1 MSHDG
6 RRPDPV
12 VFVGERLRSSRPL
25 RSALRYVFPDHWSFL
40 LGEMALYAFV
50 VLVASGTFLALFF
63 HASETPVVWHG
74 PYAPLDGTTVS
85 GAYASALDLSFKVP
99 GGLLLR
105 QTHHWAAL
113 VFLVAILLHLMRI
126 FYTAAFRRPREL
138 NYMVGVT
145 LLGVAILE
153 GYLGYSLLDDLLSGM
168 GLAIGYSTALSIPGV
183 GGALG
188 SLIWDGPFPGGTA
201 FLPRLFFVHVFLLP
215 ALIAVLISVHLVMI
229 VRPHH
234 TQFRGPGRREDNVV
248 GSPLWPAYALR
259 SLAMLASV
267 AAVLVLLGAL
277 IQINPIWQWGP
288 YEPWLGE
295 NGAQPD
301 WYLGWLIGALR
312 LMPNLE
318 VSVSGR
324 TLVPNP
330 FFGGLLFPT
339 VVFMVL
345 YAWPWIEQRILTRD
359 DAHRH
364 LLDRPRD
371 NPRRTAFATAFLT
384 WVATVFLAGSADR
397 LFLAFGVSYEVQVHI
412 FRVLFFVAPVV
423 AYVIARR
430 VCLDLRRRP
439 DDHPLRTID
448 AEVVRRDPDGAFRDA
463 GAGRSRPS
471 TPSGTPPDRVRSG

>member
-1 MSHDG
+1 MTVG
-6 RRPDPV
+6 REHEDPV
-12 VFVGERLRSSRPL
+12 EFVGERLRTSSGL
-25 RSALRYVFPDHWSFL
+25 KAVLRYVFPDHWSFL
-40 LGEMALYAFV
+40 LGETALYSFV
-50 VLVASGTFLALFF
+50 VLVVTGTFLALLFQPT
-63 HASETPVVWHG
+63 ATTMTWHG
-74 PYAPLDGTTVS
+74 PYAPLDGARVS
-85 GAYASALDLSFKVP
+85 GAYASALDLSFTVP
-99 GGLLLR
+99 GGLLVR

-113 VFLVAILLHLMRI
+113 TFLVAIVLHLLRI
-126 FYTAAFRRPREL
+126 FYTAAFRRPREI

-153 GYLGYSLLDDLLSGM
+153 GYVGYSLLDDLLSGM
-168 GLAIGYSTALSIPGV
+168 GLAIGYSAALSIPGV

-188 SLIWDGPFPGGTA
+188 ALVWDGPFPGGDA
-201 FLPRLFFVHVFLLP
+201 FLPRLFFVHVFVLP
-215 ALIAVLISVHLVMI
+215 ALIAVLISVHLALI

-248 GSPLWPAYALR
+248 GSPLWPSYALR
-259 SLAMLASV
+259 SVGLF
-267 AAVLVLLGAL
+267 AATAAILVLLGAFV
-277 IQINPIWQWGP
+277 QINPVWQWGP

-318 VSVSGR
+318 IHAFGR

-339 VVFMVL
+339 FVFLVL
-345 YAWPWIEQRILTRD
+345 YSWPALEERVFTRGD
-359 DAHRH
+359 RAQHH

-384 WVATVFLAGSADR
+384 WVVTVFLAGSADR
-397 LFLAFGVSYEVQVHI
+397 LFLTFGIGYETQI
-412 FRVLFFVAPVV
+412 RLFRVLFFVAPLV

-430 VCLDLRRRP
+430 VCLDLRR
-439 DDHPLRTID
+439 
-448 AEVVRRDPDGAFRDA
+448 AA
-463 GAGRSRPS
+463 SRPARVGPPRRY
-471 TPSGTPPDRVRSG
+471 TEPVAPERSGTTRGDG